1 MNPSLPNRPS
11 RPLRSLSLGPGILLA
26 VLLALGTT
34 PLVSTIGRAAEAGST
49 NAPSP
54 LLTVE
59 RIFKGSEFGGEGFGG
74 HWLEDSSGY
83 VTWEKPA
90 NGGLGKTWFDTTRPP
105 TNATSS
111 WPPPN

>member
-34 PLVSTIGRAAEAGST
+34 SLVSTIGRAAEAGST
-49 NAPSP
+49 NAPNP

-59 RIFKGSEFGGEGFGG
+59 RIFKGGEFGGEGFGG

-90 NGGLGKTWFDTTRPP
+90 SGGALGKAARKSPSRV
-105 TNATSS
+105 AARSEA
-111 WPPPN
+111 